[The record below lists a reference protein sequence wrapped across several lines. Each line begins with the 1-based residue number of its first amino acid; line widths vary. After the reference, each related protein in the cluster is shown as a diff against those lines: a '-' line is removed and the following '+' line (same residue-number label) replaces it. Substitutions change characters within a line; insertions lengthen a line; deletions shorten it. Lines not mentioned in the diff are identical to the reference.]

1 MFSKRNNYKLDVKTA
16 DDVLQ
21 NVFAACDVS
30 PNTIP
35 LDKILKRTKLNLVSD
50 NLLIIL
56 AGLLLAFTL
65 LIPTTFPHEDFFIS
79 VSHDSDRPLTVT
91 SLDIRDNEF
100 SLSFDGNLLDV
111 SACFMTDG
119 RDRIIGPSAY
129 IEEKN
134 TILFPFDEMVEYNI
148 FIYDVNGRSIHLLL
162 TPNSR

>member
-1 MFSKRNNYKLDVKTA
+1 MFRKQKNYKLDVKTA

-56 AGLLLAFTL
+56 AGLLLALTL
-65 LIPTTFPHEDFFIS
+65 LIPTTFPHEDYLIS

-91 SLDIRDNEF
+91 SLDIKDSEF
-100 SLSFDGNLLDV
+100 SLSFDGNLLDA
-111 SACFMTDG
+111 SECFMTDEK
-119 RDRIIGPSAY
+119 DRVIGPSEY
-129 IEEKN
+129 IEEEN
-134 TILFPFDEMVEYNI
+134 TILFPFDEMMEYNI

-162 TPNSR
+162 TPNTR